1 MEVWCT
7 EVTAWKLMKV
17 VWYAHIDNSLEFLQK
32 LFIVKT
38 VLSSFPLKKLTLSE
52 SKVVD
57 NLGNLL

>member
-1 MEVWCT
+1 
-7 EVTAWKLMKV
+7 MKV